1 MFAVVIFQ
9 LIVMDDSQQAMVA
22 RSINVVPEG
31 EEDSQGLSGSR
42 SITSG
47 NSQASMGM
55 SGSRTSLGGSNKSS
69 SGRGGRGAVP
79 FLGVDPE
86 DGETPMM
93 FVSFVVDF
101 LPLKAFKAP
110 CELVVNKSS
119 GGRWRHGVVLE
130 STEPEVDDVIVIE
143 ALLNST
149 SSVSFKLT
157 NQYVLMFLMH
167 QLLTQ

>member
-1 MFAVVIFQ
+1 
-9 LIVMDDSQQAMVA
+9 MDDAQQNTVA
-22 RSINVVPEG
+22 RSIVIVAEG
-31 EEDSQGLSGSR
+31 DEDALSGSR
-42 SITSG
+42 SMLSSS
-47 NSQASMGM
+47 NSQGSMGV
-55 SGSRTSLGGSNKSS
+55 SGSRASLGSSNKSS
-69 SGRGGRGAVP
+69 GSRGGSRGAVP

-110 CELVVNKSS
+110 CELVVSKGS
-119 GGRWRHGVVLE
+119 GGRWRHGLVLE

-157 NQYVLMFLMH
+157 NQ
-167 QLLTQ
+167 